1 MCAYAGRKKHF
12 FVCPS
17 CLVALRRARC
27 PLPSPPSRSQARTPH
42 ESQLLRSALDLRTS
56 VRAGAASRPVRSA
69 PLRPGA
75 VPAARRL
82 TPGPL
87 QCNNGLV
94 VQRDRA
100 VEALARAGLLQ
111 CSLPPF
117 PPLPLPA
124 VEART
129 RTGFPQSSLPPFP
142 LLPPRATPAEAADTI
157 SDTDSRVSGVGLP
170 HARGRQ
176 MARARHQARAVTAPL
191 RLRHPMRRCRR
202 RRQVR
207 RCPFNRCRSSSK
219 LCDVR
224 CHLSRDVCRQQTLG
238 STCVHAALTGWCR
251 PPQPTRRR
259 CMAQPV
265 RWLQPSRPPHPC
277 RLPT

>member
-1 MCAYAGRKKHF
+1 MASSSSAIARWKLSHAQVSYNAACRPSLL
-12 FVCPS
+12 CPF
-17 CLVALRRARC
+17 LLWKPAREQVSHKAAC
-27 PLPSPPSRSQARTPH
+27 RPSPCCPPVPRRPRQPT
-42 ESQLLRSALDLRTS
+42 QS
-56 VRAGAASRPVRSA
+56 V
-69 PLRPGA
+69 
-75 VPAARRL
+75 
-82 TPGPL
+82 T
-87 QCNNGLV
+87 
-94 VQRDRA
+94 
-100 VEALARAGLLQ
+100 
-111 CSLPPF
+111 
-117 PPLPLPA
+117 
-124 VEART
+124 RT
-129 RTGFPQSSLPPFP
+129 RECRSWLT
-142 LLPPRATPAEAADTI
+142 
-157 SDTDSRVSGVGLP
+157 SR
-170 HARGRQ
+170 RGRQ